1 MCSRQ
6 TAVALEHSQCSLSF
20 LVVFPLPFRGFAV
33 PSLAVMV
40 IPDVCPS
47 PSFLL
52 FAQSFIDGQAHSH
65 HPPQTHTLT
74 GTDTYTASPRQTD
87 TQTCHLHTDTHRH
100 TQPST
105 DMDIHIHTP
114 CYLFSPTSCCPLTV
128 AMVCLLEPWVESQA
142 H

>member
-33 PSLAVMV
+33 PNPAVMV
-40 IPDVCPS
+40 IPNVCPS
-47 PSFLL
+47 PSFFL

-65 HPPQTHTLT
+65 HPPQTHTHSQ
-74 GTDTYTASPRQTD
+74 AQTH
-87 TQTCHLHTDTHRH
+87 TQPPPDKQTHRH
-100 TQPST
+100 ATYTQTPT
-105 DMDIHIHTP
+105 DTTIDRHGHTHTHH

-142 H
+142 HS